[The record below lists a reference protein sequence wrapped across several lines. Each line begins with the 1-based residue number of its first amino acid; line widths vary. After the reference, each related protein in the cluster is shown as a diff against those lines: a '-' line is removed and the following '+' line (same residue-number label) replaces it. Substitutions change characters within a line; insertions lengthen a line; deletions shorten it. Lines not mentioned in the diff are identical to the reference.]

1 MTRVCMLLAAA
12 FAHVCCK
19 VGSKR
24 NPRDPNSSRQ
34 TVNQLLAEMDGFSPT
49 EGIIVIAATNA
60 PDSLDAALTRPGRF
74 DKHVN
79 VPNPDVTGRKA
90 ILAHYLARVKAVP
103 GIDVDKLARGTA
115 GCSGAELSNLV
126 NVAALRAATRGAQ
139 LVTLPDLEYAREK
152 ILMGPERL
160 SAVISDES
168 KKITA
173 YHEVCLRR
181 WFGIFV
187 LFWSCALLQCV
198 VAAAPQCASLLVFTG
213 CMQGGHALVA
223 VLTEGATP
231 VYKATIVPRGA
242 ALGMV
247 TQLPD
252 KDETH
257 MTFQQM
263 LARLDVCM
271 GGRVAEEV
279 QCQRCDPR
287 PFRV

>member
-1 MTRVCMLLAAA
+1 M
-12 FAHVCCK
+12 
-19 VGSKR
+19 
-24 NPRDPNSSRQ
+24 
-34 TVNQLLAEMDGFSPT
+34 NQLLAEMDGFSPT

-103 GIDVDKLARGTA
+103 GIDVDKLARGTS

-139 LVTLPDLEYAREK
+139 LVTLSDLEYAREK

-181 WFGIFV
+181 WFAISI
-187 LFWSCALLQCV
+187 LFWSFALVFALECV
-198 VAAAPQCASLLVFTG
+198 DATASQCASLLLFTG

-252 KDETH
+252 KDEVH

-279 QCQRCDPR
+279 QCQRCHPR
-287 PFRV
+287 LFRV

>member
-1 MTRVCMLLAAA
+1 MQ
-12 FAHVCCK
+12 

-90 ILAHYLARVKAVP
+90 ILAHYLALVKAVP
-103 GIDVDKLARGTA
+103 GIDVDKLARGTS

-139 LVTLPDLEYAREK
+139 LVTLSDLEFAREK

-160 SAVISDES
+160 SAIISDEA

-173 YHEVCLRR
+173 YHEVCL
-181 WFGIFV
+181 FGTR
-187 LFWSCALLQCV
+187 LLLGCCSAVNQHVYLNKPGGYDLCWWC
-198 VAAAPQCASLLVFTG
+198 VAAASS
-213 CMQGGHALVA
+213 
-223 VLTEGATP
+223 
-231 VYKATIVPRGA
+231 
-242 ALGMV
+242 
-247 TQLPD
+247 
-252 KDETH
+252 
-257 MTFQQM
+257 
-263 LARLDVCM
+263 
-271 GGRVAEEV
+271 
-279 QCQRCDPR
+279 
-287 PFRV
+287 

>member
-1 MTRVCMLLAAA
+1 MRELFSAARKNAPAILFLDEFDAVRLPPLPALTRLFHHDITVLFLQ
-12 FAHVCCK
+12 

-103 GIDVDKLARGTA
+103 GIDVDKLARGTS

-139 LVTLPDLEYAREK
+139 LVTLSDLEYAREK

-160 SAVISDES
+160 SAIISDEA

-173 YHEVCLRR
+173 YHEV
-181 WFGIFV
+181 
-187 LFWSCALLQCV
+187 
-198 VAAAPQCASLLVFTG
+198 
-213 CMQGGHALVA
+213 
-223 VLTEGATP
+223 
-231 VYKATIVPRGA
+231 
-242 ALGMV
+242 
-247 TQLPD
+247 
-252 KDETH
+252 
-257 MTFQQM
+257 
-263 LARLDVCM
+263 RLHT
-271 GGRVAEEV
+271 
-279 QCQRCDPR
+279 
-287 PFRV
+287 

>member
-1 MTRVCMLLAAA
+1 V
-12 FAHVCCK
+12 HVTSSTVSRHINNTNIPFCFQ

-74 DKHVN
+74 DKHIN
-79 VPNPDVTGRKA
+79 VPNPDVTGRKS

-103 GIDVDKLARGTA
+103 GIDVDKLARGTS

-139 LVTLPDLEYAREK
+139 LVTLSDLEYAREK

-160 SAVISDES
+160 SAIISDEA

-173 YHEVCLRR
+173 YHEVQD
-181 WFGIFV
+181 V
-187 LFWSCALLQCV
+187 YS
-198 VAAAPQCASLLVFTG
+198 SLLV
-213 CMQGGHALVA
+213 A
-223 VLTEGATP
+223 VVVVVT
-231 VYKATIVPRGA
+231 VVHVVCCA
-242 ALGMV
+242 AV
-247 TQLPD
+247 
-252 KDETH
+252 H
-257 MTFQQM
+257 
-263 LARLDVCM
+263 
-271 GGRVAEEV
+271 
-279 QCQRCDPR
+279 
-287 PFRV
+287 

>member
-1 MTRVCMLLAAA
+1 MRAQ
-12 FAHVCCK
+12 

-103 GIDVDKLARGTA
+103 GIDVDKLARGTS

-139 LVTLPDLEYAREK
+139 LVTLSDLEYAREK

-160 SAVISDES
+160 SAIISDEA

-173 YHEVCLRR
+173 YHEVC
-181 WFGIFV
+181 WPAFGTEF
-187 LFWSCALLQCV
+187 LF
-198 VAAAPQCASLLVFTG
+198 G
-213 CMQGGHALVA
+213 
-223 VLTEGATP
+223 
-231 VYKATIVPRGA
+231 RGE
-242 ALGMV
+242 
-247 TQLPD
+247 Q
-252 KDETH
+252 
-257 MTFQQM
+257 
-263 LARLDVCM
+263 
-271 GGRVAEEV
+271 
-279 QCQRCDPR
+279 
-287 PFRV
+287 

>member
-1 MTRVCMLLAAA
+1 MHITSSTLFLQINNTNIPFC
-12 FAHVCCK
+12 HQ

-74 DKHVN
+74 DKHIN
-79 VPNPDVTGRKA
+79 VPNPDVTGRKS

-103 GIDVDKLARGTA
+103 GIDVDKLARGTS

-139 LVTLPDLEYAREK
+139 LVTLSDLEYAREK

-160 SAVISDES
+160 SAIISDEA

-173 YHEVCLRR
+173 YHEVHVFCSFCG
-181 WFGIFV
+181 FGLALAVVVTILHV
-187 LFWSCALLQCV
+187 VCCA
-198 VAAAPQCASLLVFTG
+198 
-213 CMQGGHALVA
+213 A
-223 VLTEGATP
+223 V
-231 VYKATIVPRGA
+231 R
-242 ALGMV
+242 
-247 TQLPD
+247 
-252 KDETH
+252 
-257 MTFQQM
+257 
-263 LARLDVCM
+263 
-271 GGRVAEEV
+271 
-279 QCQRCDPR
+279 
-287 PFRV
+287 